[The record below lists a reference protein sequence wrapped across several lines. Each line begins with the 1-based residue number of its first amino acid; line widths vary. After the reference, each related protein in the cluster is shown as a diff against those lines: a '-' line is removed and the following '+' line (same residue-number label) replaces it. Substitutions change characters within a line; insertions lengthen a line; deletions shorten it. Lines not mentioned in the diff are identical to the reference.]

1 MPLNKT
7 HLINILFKQNIPLIE
22 YLIKD
27 ISEKYDLN
35 IEDLEKEYLIPF
47 KTTKKRNTNKK
58 GIMNGYSTFLAD
70 KEVDEELKTRF
81 PDKSFGELSKEK
93 GKFWKAM
100 SKIDKGK
107 YSEKAKAFNKE
118 LKEKRAEDLKK
129 IEE

>member
-7 HLINILFKQNIPLIE
+7 HLINILFKQNIELVE

-27 ISEKYDLN
+27 IAIKYELDVEELQ
-35 IEDLEKEYLIPF
+35 KEYLTPF

-58 GIMNGYSTFLAD
+58 GMMNGYSLFLAD
-70 KEVDEELKTRF
+70 KDVDEELKERF
-81 PDKSFGELSKEK
+81 PNKTFGELSKEK

-100 SKIDKGK
+100 SKVDKGK
-107 YSEKAKAFNKE
+107 YSENAKEFNIK
-118 LKEKRAEDLKK
+118 LKEKRAADLKT

>member
-22 YLIKD
+22 YLLKD
-27 ISEKYDLN
+27 IADKHNLN
-35 IEDLEKEYLIPF
+35 IEELEKEYLIPF

-58 GIMNGYSTFLAD
+58 GMMNGYSIFLAD

-81 PDKSFGELSKEK
+81 PDKTFGELSKEK

-100 SKIDKGK
+100 SKVDKTK
-107 YSEKAKAFNKE
+107 YSGKAKEFNKK
-118 LKEKRAEDLKK
+118 LKERQLAEKTNQ
-129 IEE
+129 

>member
-27 ISEKYDLN
+27 IAVKYDLS
-35 IEDLEKEYLIPF
+35 IEDLEKEYLTPF
-47 KTTKKRNTNKK
+47 RTTKKRNTNKK
-58 GIMNGYSTFLAD
+58 GMMNGYSLFLAD